1 VTTGILNL
9 LDFLRRTGKKFP
21 MTFNAIHATIP
32 RLIYITH
39 QYEDPGKQII
49 SNIMSYNRNI
59 SIYVNWTYRSL
70 LLLIILALS
79 GCAGP
84 PPKATYG
91 QPEKSLPVVIS
102 AGQEAEHEVGTPE
115 EEPLEEQQVMEPAP
129 SLFPAAEPESPA
141 PSLSVTPDKD
151 AIERQLAYIELRQ
164 AAYEKKMQAWLEIQP
179 QTDTL
184 PERWFAAPEDSCLAR
199 LDALLTS
206 YSSLKEQL
214 LHEADYPEPSSPTMQ
229 KILTLDIEFLESDC
243 GRKLAQSTLQ
253 PTAPGGAMNPELNEK
268 VRQAENLI
276 DRYFRQ
282 GEYAQVI
289 SVYQLLQSTY
299 PDITPSF
306 LTTQRYSLAR
316 LHTGAIEAAAD
327 SFKHLLTET
336 ESREDVLAPWT
347 LQRLTADLLLAT
359 GRPGEAKAIYERL
372 TTTANSLADESSW
385 ASRQLA
391 LMKEVDESDL
401 QMTYYLDL
409 LRTSL
414 IFDTRKDNPVD
425 LLAKAD
431 DIIQIF
437 PNTPVADIAA
447 LIKQKVENQQTDW
460 TDRML
465 TEADDLVS
473 RKEFQQAVTLLQNMN
488 SANLPADL
496 RQRVQLAVQQTEEAD
511 QKEREQQRLL
521 LEQSLADQWQSATK
535 LLDAQR
541 YDMSIAGFKSLLDTD
556 YGEQARQKIQEA
568 SNLAAAEQRN
578 ESAALFV
585 KAVKAQRPEDKK
597 ELLLESRRHL
607 QEVLAKY
614 PQADII
620 DKVTQNLETLENH
633 IRHYD
638 ADLLEQT
645 DNSAPPT
652 DNAGTG
658 FDPDR
663 LQDRNIS
670 SDR

>member
-1 VTTGILNL
+1 MKKGNLNL
-9 LDFLRRTGKKFP
+9 LDFLCRTGKKFP
-21 MTFNAIHATIP
+21 MTFNVIHATIL
-32 RLIYITH
+32 RLIYATH
-39 QYEDPGKQII
+39 KYADPVKQII
-49 SNIMSYNRNI
+49 SNIMPYNRNI
-59 SIYVNWTYRSL
+59 PIHINWTYRSL
-70 LLLIILALS
+70 FLLIILALS

-91 QPEKSLPVVIS
+91 QPEKSPPVVIS
-102 AGQEAEHEVGTPE
+102 AEQEAEHEAAAPE
-115 EEPLEEQQVMEPAP
+115 DELRENQQVTEPAP
-129 SLFPAAEPESPA
+129 EPA
-141 PSLSVTPDKD
+141 PPAPILTVTPDEN

-164 AAYEKKMQAWLEIQP
+164 AAYERKMQTWLEMQP

-184 PERWFAAPEDSCLAR
+184 PERLFAAPEDSCLAR

-206 YSSLKEQL
+206 YSRLKEQL
-214 LHEADYPEPSSPTMQ
+214 LHGADYPEPPSSTMR
-229 KILTLDIEFLESDC
+229 KILTLDVEFLESEC
-243 GRKLAQSTLQ
+243 GRKLSQVTLQ
-253 PTAPGGAMNPELNEK
+253 PAAAGGAINPELNEK

-299 PDITPSF
+299 PDIKPSF

-327 SFKHLLTET
+327 SFKHLLAET
-336 ESREDVLAPWT
+336 ESREDILAPWT

-372 TTTANSLADESSW
+372 TATANSFADESSW

-391 LMKEVDESDL
+391 LMKEVDGSDM

-437 PNTPVADIAA
+437 PNTPVADIAI
-447 LIKQKVENQQTDW
+447 LIKQKVENQQMDW

-465 TEADDLVS
+465 TKADNLVAN
-473 RKEFQQAVTLLQNMN
+473 KEFQQAVTLLKNMN
-488 SANLPADL
+488 STNLPADL
-496 RQRVQLAVQQTEEAD
+496 RQRVQLAVEQTEEAE
-511 QKEREQQRLL
+511 QKENEQQRLL
-521 LEQSLADQWQSATK
+521 IEQSLADQWQSATR

-541 YDMSIAGFKSLLDTD
+541 YDMSIAGFKALLDTD
-556 YGEQARQKIQEA
+556 YGEQASQKIQEA

-614 PQADII
+614 PKADII

-638 ADLLEQT
+638 PILLERT
-645 DNSAPPT
+645 DSPAPPT
-652 DNAGTG
+652 DNTGTG

-663 LQDRNIS
+663 LQDRDIS